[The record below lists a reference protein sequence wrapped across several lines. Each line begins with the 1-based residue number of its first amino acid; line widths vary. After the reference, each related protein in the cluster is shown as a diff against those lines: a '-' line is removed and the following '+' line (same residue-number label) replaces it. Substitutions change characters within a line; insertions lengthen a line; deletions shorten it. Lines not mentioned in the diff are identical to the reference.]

1 MVEKGETAYKLYVV
15 DIKSGQALYVDI
27 YQGIRGAYLSEDGS
41 ALLVHCQSEQTAQKG
56 GIGGTYT
63 FYELGKEVQ

>member
-1 MVEKGETAYKLYVV
+1 M
-15 DIKSGQALYVDI
+15 DI

-41 ALLVHCQSEQTAQKG
+41 ALLVHCQGEQTAQKG